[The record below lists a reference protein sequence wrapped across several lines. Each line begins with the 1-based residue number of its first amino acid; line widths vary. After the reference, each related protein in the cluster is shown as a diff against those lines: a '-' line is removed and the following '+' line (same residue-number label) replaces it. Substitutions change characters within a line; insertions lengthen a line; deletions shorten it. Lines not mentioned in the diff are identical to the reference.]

1 MLYYRVFTGVC
12 HSVHGGCTA
21 DIPLNKHPFGQT
33 PSLTDTPPGR
43 HPPLGKHPPRQT
55 PLRQTHPY
63 SDIPL
68 RQLLQRTG
76 MHSYWNA
83 FLFFFFF
90 CFFVFCGS
98 RRIQQFIAIC
108 AYIFLFISSQS
119 VAFTL
124 ADPRGRQGCMPPR
137 SNFFHF

>member
-1 MLYYRVFTGVC
+1 MSVMLYYRVFTGVC

-33 PSLTDTPPGR
+33 PSQTDTPPGR
-43 HPPLGKHPPRQT
+43 HPPLGKHPSRQT

-90 CFFVFCGS
+90 FFLFFADREES
-98 RRIQQFIAIC
+98 SNLSQFAHIYFYLSLLSLLHLHWRIQGDI
-108 AYIFLFISSQS
+108 
-119 VAFTL
+119 
-124 ADPRGRQGCMPPR
+124 RGACPPPPV
-137 SNFFHF
+137 